1 MVIKVRKAAGRPN
14 TIAVKL
20 TTTKSSTR
28 WYHAFL
34 PFLAGLLHLKVFY
47 YALQNII
54 PHFLPEQ
61 LLFFHNTNDT
71 TATMLSAQT
80 VMNEWYRLD
89 RAVFIAYMF
98 DLVCCYLKVI
108 PYSRCNSSKDII
120 IHHIPT
126 LILALPLAIPLWA
139 NLVSADPIALSIL
152 NGDDSDIRSRFIDS
166 FSIASGF
173 AYISSLN
180 DVTMCFQRAEMIL
193 AGVPT
198 FRDIPM
204 MKSHLFTS
212 RGVIGFELVYKLCF
226 FWGMSI
232 LACKACCE
240 FDKSM
245 YDAIISPEDYDEPMW
260 KTIMSIY
267 SSPAVLRGA
276 LFRVFSVVMYPS
288 MGARCFKKIKQ
299 FLKEGKV

>member
-1 MVIKVRKAAGRPN
+1 MVIKVRKAVGRPIIN
-14 TIAVKL
+14 ASKPK
-20 TTTKSSTR
+20 TTKSSTQ
-28 WYHAFL
+28 WYHAVL

-47 YALQNII
+47 YAIQNII
-54 PHFLPEQ
+54 PRFLPEQ
-61 LLFFHNTNDT
+61 LLFFNTYNDT
-71 TATMLSAQT
+71 TTTMLSAQT
-80 VMNEWYRLD
+80 AVNEWYHLD

-120 IHHIPT
+120 FHHLPT
-126 LILALPLAIPLWA
+126 LMLALPLAIPLWA
-139 NLVSADPIALSIL
+139 NIGAADPIALSLL
-152 NGDDSDIRSRFIDS
+152 NGNDSDIRSRFIDS
-166 FSIASGF
+166 FSLASGF

-193 AGVPT
+193 AGVTT

-232 LACKACCE
+232 LGCKACLVL
-240 FDKSM
+240 DKCI
-245 YDAIISPEDYDEPMW
+245 YDTIISPEDYDEPIW
-260 KTIMSIY
+260 KTVLTLC
-267 SSPAVLRGA
+267 SSPAALRGA
-276 LFRVFSVVMYPS
+276 LFPAFSVVMYPS